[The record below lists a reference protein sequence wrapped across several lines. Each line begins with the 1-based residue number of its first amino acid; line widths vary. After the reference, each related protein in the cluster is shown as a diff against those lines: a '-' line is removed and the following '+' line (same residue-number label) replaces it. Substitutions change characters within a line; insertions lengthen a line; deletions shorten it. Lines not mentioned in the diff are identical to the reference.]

1 MVTNIEVAKT
11 GTENSASLLRRFT
24 KRVQESG
31 IIRRVKSLRY
41 KDRKQS
47 HFKVKRA
54 TLELITRRKNT
65 DRLIKLGK
73 IQPKTRR

>member
-54 TLELITRRKNT
+54 TLELIARRKNT

>member
-1 MVTNIEVAKT
+1 MTINIEVAKT
-11 GTENSASLLRRFT
+11 ATENSASLLRRFT

-31 IIRRVKSLRY
+31 IIRRVKSQRY
-41 KDRKQS
+41 KDRIQS

-54 TLELITRRKNT
+54 TLERIDRRKKN

-73 IQPKTRR
+73 ITPRTRR